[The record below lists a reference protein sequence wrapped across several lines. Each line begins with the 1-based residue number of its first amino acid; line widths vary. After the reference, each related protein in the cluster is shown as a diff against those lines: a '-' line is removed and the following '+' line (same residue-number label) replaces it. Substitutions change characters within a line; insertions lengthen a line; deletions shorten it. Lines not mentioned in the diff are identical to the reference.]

1 MKTASELIEEESLP
15 NSPNRRKGHI
25 VYGIDAFIAEAH
37 TNSKE
42 AGWWDEPD
50 TVETV
55 PAKLCLIHSE
65 VSEAMEGARKDLMDD
80 KLPHRKMVEVELA
93 DAMIRIADLAGHLDL
108 DLAGAIVE
116 KMEYN
121 KSRSDHKRENR
132 QAEGGK
138 KF

>member
-1 MKTASELIEEESLP
+1 MNIMNQIHEIIKTGVSELCF
-15 NSPNRRKGHI
+15 N
-25 VYGIDAFIAEAH
+25 AH
-37 TNSKE
+37 RNSKE

-65 VSEAMEGARKDLMDD
+65 ISEAMEGARKDLMDD

-116 KMEYN
+116 KMEFN